1 MKYRQEELITSAVPE
16 RDRQG
21 REAGAR
27 WAWVEPQVWTERM
40 LAALEKG
47 VQGTKWFSLND
58 KVSREKT
65 LQLAWEQVRRNGGSA
80 GIDAISVKRFKK
92 IAGGELTRLSMQLRP
107 LTQSGLQLGRGRG
120 SEELLRHNRA

>member
-1 MKYRQEELITSAVPE
+1 MKYRQEELITCAVPG

-47 VQGTKWFSLND
+47 VKGTNT
-58 KVSREKT
+58 SRT
-65 LQLAWEQVRRNGGSA
+65 WDCSA
-80 GIDAISVKRFKK
+80 LKQPGNS
-92 IAGGELTRLSMQLRP
+92 
-107 LTQSGLQLGRGRG
+107 
-120 SEELLRHNRA
+120 RANLHDGANH

>member
-27 WAWVEPQVWTERM
+27 WAGVEPQVWTERM

-58 KVSREKT
+58 KVGRERT
-65 LQLAWEQVRRNGGSA
+65 LQLAWERVRRNGGSA
-80 GIDAISVKRFKK
+80 GIDAI
-92 IAGGELTRLSMQLRP
+92 
-107 LTQSGLQLGRGRG
+107 
-120 SEELLRHNRA
+120 